1 MLNPDG
7 VVSEGL
13 TPLNSGA
20 KQELEYWKHLLFE
33 FDMDGKNT
41 NHPHRQSSGSTAD
54 KPENSNI
61 ARAIS
66 LDVSATVGS
75 PANACQIQLDI

>member
-1 MLNPDG
+1 MLNPDS
-7 VVSEGL
+7 VVPEGL
-13 TPLNSGA
+13 TPLNSRA

-33 FDMDGKNT
+33 FDMDGKKSPNT
-41 NHPHRQSSGSTAD
+41 NRSQRQSSGTTAD

-66 LDVSATVGS
+66 HDVSATVGF
-75 PANACQIQLDI
+75 PL